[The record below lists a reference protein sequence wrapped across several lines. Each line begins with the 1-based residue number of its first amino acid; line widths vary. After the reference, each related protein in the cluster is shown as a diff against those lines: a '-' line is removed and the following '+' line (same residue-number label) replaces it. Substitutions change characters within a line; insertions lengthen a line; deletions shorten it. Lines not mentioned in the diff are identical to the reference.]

1 MRALY
6 RGCILQAAITEARGT
21 NLMLVDGELVDQGG
35 AISRFDRLLISVT
48 ELEPIEFNS
57 ELEEQLYQEATSYSE
72 TTLETERISRAKRW
86 LVRFKRPDLPKTAK
100 NVTFQAYGYE
110 PFTGQRL
117 HELVEVGEDYAITQ
131 GVNQPSAL
139 KLVYEVRGRQ
149 FVKTLEITSVEE
161 AEA

>member
-100 NVTFQAYGYE
+100 NPSFQAYGYD
-110 PFTGQRL
+110 PFTGQHL
-117 HELVEVGEDYAITQ
+117 HELIEVDEDYVITR
-131 GVNQPSAL
+131 GVNQPSSL
-139 KLVYEVRGRQ
+139 KLVYEVRGRR
-149 FVKTLEITSVEE
+149 FTKTLQIISIEEVE
-161 AEA
+161 A